1 MSNLPLPQDLKVFI
15 AVARTASFVS
25 AAEALGLS
33 ATTVSKRIRIL
44 EATLG
49 IKLLHRTTRRVTV
62 DPRKGANAPTRSPNA
77 SSATWICCSTNCPVA
92 RRAPRGL
99 LRRVQQ
105 FRLRS
110 QLRGRA
116 AWRDDYKI
124 PRRSIFALK
133 YSTGSSIW
141 APRVSISMCAWAMKL
156 RRAIS
161 RPISP
166 RTTASC
172 AAAPSYIA
180 RRGVPKNAGDL
191 ASHDCLVIKER
202 DHPFGTWSFKEGDKE
217 RMVKVTGPLASNN
230 GEIVRRWAIEGRG
243 IILRSVWDLAPHL
256 HTGELVHIL
265 PAIRQEANI
274 WAVHPQRL
282 STSVKIRV
290 CVEFLQQ
297 QFRRNGKEGARRL
310 A

>member
-1 MSNLPLPQDLKVFI
+1 MSNLPLPEDLKVFI
-15 AVARTASFVS
+15 AVARTASFVT

-49 IKLLHRTTRRVTV
+49 TKLLHRTTRRVTV
-62 DPRKGANAPTRSPNA
+62 TQEGERTYALAERILGDMDLLLDELS
-77 SSATWICCSTNCPVA
+77 VA

-99 LRRVQQ
+99 LRVCSSFGFGRNYVAGPLGEMITKYPALNIRLEVFDRLVDLGAEGFDLDVRV
-105 FRLRS
+105 
-110 QLRGRA
+110 GNE
-116 AWRDDYKI
+116 I
-124 PRRSIFALK
+124 
-133 YSTGSSIW
+133 
-141 APRVSISMCAWAMKL
+141 APRHIATHL
-156 RRAIS
+156 
-161 RPISP
+161 
-166 RTTASC
+166 ASNHRILC
-172 AAAPSYIA
+172 AAPSYIA
-180 RRGVPKNAGDL
+180 RRGLPKNAGDL

-297 QFRRNGKEGARRL
+297 HFAATEKKVL
-310 A
+310 AGLT

>member
-1 MSNLPLPQDLKVFI
+1 MSNLPLPEDLKVFI

-49 IKLLHRTTRRVTV
+49 TKLLHRTTRRVTV
-62 DPRKGANAPTRSPNA
+62 TQEGERTYALAERILGDMDLLLDELS
-77 SSATWICCSTNCPVA
+77 VA

-99 LRRVQQ
+99 LRVCSSFGFGRNYVAGPLGEMITKYPALNIRLEVFDRLVDLGAEGFDLDVRV
-105 FRLRS
+105 
-110 QLRGRA
+110 GNE
-116 AWRDDYKI
+116 I
-124 PRRSIFALK
+124 
-133 YSTGSSIW
+133 
-141 APRVSISMCAWAMKL
+141 APRHIATHL
-156 RRAIS
+156 
-161 RPISP
+161 
-166 RTTASC
+166 ASNHRILC
-172 AAAPSYIA
+172 AAPSYIA
-180 RRGVPKNAGDL
+180 RRGLPKNAGDL

-290 CVEFLQQ
+290 CVEFLQLH
-297 QFRRNGKEGARRL
+297 FAATEKKVL
-310 A
+310 AGLT

>member
-1 MSNLPLPQDLKVFI
+1 MSNLPLPEDLKVFI

-44 EATLG
+44 ETTLG

-62 DPRKGANAPTRSPNA
+62 TQEGERTYALAERILGDMDLLLDELS
-77 SSATWICCSTNCPVA
+77 VA

-99 LRRVQQ
+99 LRVCSSFGFGRNYVAGPLGEMITKYPALNIRLEVFDRLVDLGAEGFDLDVRV
-105 FRLRS
+105 
-110 QLRGRA
+110 GNE
-116 AWRDDYKI
+116 I
-124 PRRSIFALK
+124 
-133 YSTGSSIW
+133 
-141 APRVSISMCAWAMKL
+141 APRHIATHL
-156 RRAIS
+156 
-161 RPISP
+161 
-166 RTTASC
+166 ASNHRILC
-172 AAAPSYIA
+172 AAPAYIA
-180 RRGVPKNAGDL
+180 RRGLPKNAGDL

-243 IILRSVWDLAPHL
+243 IILRSVWDLAPYL

-297 QFRRNGKEGARRL
+297 HFAEAEKTLL
-310 A
+310 AGLA